1 MKCEREDEM
10 VRHLSHG
17 FGVKYKSS
25 RLSLEAGALFKRQ
38 TLKSTTKNEAQAGV
52 TCYITVYKSN
62 FSFLLCISFHI
73 YRTDHIKDNYT
84 ELKEYS

>member
-1 MKCEREDEM
+1 MKYEREDEM

-17 FGVKYKSS
+17 FGVKHQSS

-52 TCYITVYKSN
+52 TCYIIVYKSN
-62 FSFLLCISFHI
+62 FDFLSCLSFYI
-73 YRTDHIKDNYT
+73 YRTDHLKYDYT